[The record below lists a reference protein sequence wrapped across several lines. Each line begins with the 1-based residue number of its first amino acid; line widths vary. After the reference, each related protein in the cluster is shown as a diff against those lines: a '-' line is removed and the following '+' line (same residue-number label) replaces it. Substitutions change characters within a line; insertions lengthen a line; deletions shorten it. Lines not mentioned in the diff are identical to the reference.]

1 MAKLSDRQHKQLI
14 ARYAETNNYRQVARE
29 FGVSEATVRSH
40 CKGDKKTTQ
49 ICAQKKE
56 QNTQD
61 MLEFLESNKNK
72 AQEFIM
78 MALEGMADAEKIRR
92 SGVQSLATA
101 IGIVVDKYIQNA
113 PQAESAQLQKA
124 KEILGDIDGVIE

>member
-1 MAKLSDRQHKQLI
+1 MAKLSDRQHKQMI

-40 CKGDKKTTQ
+40 CKGDKKTTH
-49 ICAQKKE
+49 IIAQKKE

-61 MLEFLESNKNK
+61 ILSFMDSRKGKIYNILDLLLDGIDE
-72 AQEFIM
+72 
-78 MALEGMADAEKIRR
+78 EKVRK